1 MCDQHTPRLPPL
13 PMSLE
18 ILIKMPSLE
27 LNCWILKSF
36 ATILENIIKTW
47 VEPNKTNKWPL
58 DPAKTTTYLS
68 ILSSPMIIIFAMH
81 FMGNSVPKPS
91 SGGQRKL
98 WSDWVDVPEVDQS
111 LCWEHKSFCWFCH
124 ALAQLVSGIK
134 SCYFIFISNIMTGEM
149 PRGSQP

>member
-13 PMSLE
+13 RMSLE

-58 DPAKTTTYLS
+58 DPAKTTIYLS
-68 ILSSPMIIIFAMH
+68 ILSSPMVSIFAMH

-111 LCWEHKSFCWFCH
+111 LCWEHKSFC
-124 ALAQLVSGIK
+124 
-134 SCYFIFISNIMTGEM
+134 
-149 PRGSQP
+149 